1 MSEASKKAC
10 SCNLKDSNAGPPQ
23 LAVGLPSIKDV
34 TTTLKQP
41 DLPVDVLLLTVKDCE
56 FLSCYNELKDPY
68 RYYYKDVGYV
78 YFNNVQSHE
87 EKVKVALLRCNEG
100 SIGPSSSLITV
111 KDAALILQPKA
122 VISVGACS
130 GLNADKTKLGDVVV
144 SAKLTT
150 YASKVVTSDQEQ
162 SAGMS
167 SHVSRLFSKI
177 ISNCADGWQAPLKN
191 PEDHQI
197 KVHCNGEFLSGPEEI
212 RAQWRRKELV
222 DRHPLAA
229 GVEME
234 GEGVFT
240 AAFDSQLEWLI
251 VKGIADFADVDG
263 LFEAEHDSARKLK
276 LAENHAG
283 ASCDDQISRQTKR
296 GMYSDHLSQQNESIT
311 QQHLAGVPAIIE
323 RIRQLYKRREGRL
336 VPFPWCDDLN
346 FNLNEIFTRLKIVN
360 KEKTRGTL
368 TDDEI
373 TNMTAIFRPHPGC
386 PKPRILLIEGEPG
399 MGKTTYS
406 QKLAYDW
413 ANKQDEWD
421 TSFPSIEVLLLL
433 RCNDVKSG
441 IWEAIDDQLLP
452 DDIDEQ
458 AKENFFKYI
467 RENQAKCLL
476 LLDGLDE
483 ADSFKLDMY
492 YSLVQSKLLPACH
505 IVITSRH
512 EVGKKVRPYCDAL
525 WEIVGFTKED
535 AKSFIR
541 KYFKGKEHL
550 AEKLIERLIFPEYDD
565 DDDPLKTLGELT
577 KNPLNTAL
585 LCCLFE
591 DFEGVLPTSRTELY
605 VEIVAFVL
613 RRYEVKNGLK
623 SSGEDLIS
631 GYKKELL
638 LLGRFALESLLKGEL
653 YFEKK
658 EDTVKGIN
666 FGFLSFQQG
675 AAKRKPS
682 ARCAF
687 LHKSFQEFFAGLF
700 LAFQVISKERDLT
713 SVVDDKRYL
722 DKLRQVFLFMSGI
735 IASRS
740 KETAMSF
747 FIVIA
752 KKISSAEDR
761 ESYMRLACECLLEC
775 SSVQDSLET
784 RLVSSLGEHLDMSS
798 LTEVNFGCT
807 GTHDA
812 GAAAISMALTVN
824 SSLTSLDL
832 GGNRIG
838 DAGASSL
845 SQALTV
851 NSSLTSLNLGRN
863 SIGEAGASSLSQ
875 ALTVNS
881 SLTSLDLSGN
891 SIGDAGASSLSH
903 ALTTNTSLT
912 SLYLDFN
919 SIGDA
924 GASSLS
930 QALTTNTSLTSL
942 YLSNNSIGEAGASS
956 LSQALTTN
964 TSLTSLYLSNN
975 SIGEAGA
982 SSLSQALTT
991 NTSLTILD
999 LGANNIGDAG
1009 ASSLSQ
1015 ALTTN
1020 TSLTSLYLGC
1030 NSIGDAGAS
1039 SLSQALT
1046 TNTSLTSL
1054 YLSNNSIGDAGAS
1067 SLSQALTTNTSL
1079 TSLYLTGNSI
1089 GDAGASSL
1097 SQALTTNTSLTS
1109 LYLGG
1114 NSIGDAGASSLSQ
1127 ALTTNTSL
1135 TSLYLSSNSIGEA
1148 GASSLSQALTVNSS
1162 LTSLDLDGNSIG
1174 EAGASSLSQALT
1186 TNTSLTSLYLT
1197 GNSIGDAGASS
1208 LSQALTTNTS
1218 LTSLYLGGN
1227 SIGDAGASSLSQALT
1242 TNTSLTSL
1250 YLGGNSIGDAGV
1262 SSLSQALTT
1271 NTSLTSLYLTGIN
1284 FGNAGVSSL
1293 CQALTTNTSLTS
1305 LYL

>member
-10 SCNLKDSNAGPPQ
+10 SFLKDSDAGPPQ
-23 LAVGLPSIKDV
+23 LAVGLPSRKDV
-34 TTTLKQP
+34 TTTWKQP
-41 DLPVDVLLLTVKDCE
+41 DLPVDVLLVTVKDCE
-56 FLSCYNELKDPY
+56 FLSCYNELTDPY

-78 YFNNVQSHE
+78 YFNNFQSYE

-100 SIGPSSSLITV
+100 SIGPSSSLIAV
-111 KDAALILQPKA
+111 KNAAPILQPKA

-130 GLNADKTKLGDVVV
+130 GLNPDKTKLGDVVV

-150 YASKVVTSDQEQ
+150 YASKVVTSEQDQW
-162 SAGMS
+162 AGMS
-167 SHVSRLFSKI
+167 SHVSKLFSKI
-177 ISNCADGWQAPLKN
+177 ILNCADGWQAPLKN
-191 PEDHQI
+191 PEDRQV

-229 GVEME
+229 VVEME
-234 GEGVFT
+234 GEGVFA

-251 VKGIADFADVDG
+251 VKGIADFADGEQATAESWEACGSMMAASLVSHILSDPCVFRTWPHYSVDG
-263 LFEAEHDSARKLK
+263 LFEAQHDSARKQK
-276 LAENHAG
+276 LTENH
-283 ASCDDQISRQTKR
+283 
-296 GMYSDHLSQQNESIT
+296 
-311 QQHLAGVPAIIE
+311 AGVPAIIE

-373 TNMTAIFRPHPGC
+373 TNMTAIFRPHPDC

-421 TSFPSIEVLLLL
+421 SSFPSIEVLLLL

-492 YSLVQSKLLPACH
+492 YSLVESKLLPACH

-525 WEIVGFTKED
+525 WEIVGFTSED
-535 AKSFIR
+535 AESFIR

-550 AEKLIERLIFPEYDD
+550 AEKLIERLTLPEY

-631 GYKKELL
+631 VYKKELL
-638 LLGRFALESLLKGEL
+638 LLGSLALESLLKGEL
-653 YFEKK
+653 YFEKE
-658 EDTVKGIN
+658 EDTGKLIN
-666 FGFLSFQQG
+666 FGFLSFQPG

-682 ARCAF
+682 TRCAF

-700 LAFQVISKERDLT
+700 LAFQVISKERDFT
-713 SVVDDKRYL
+713 SVVDDERYL

-740 KETAMSF
+740 EETAMSF

-761 ESYMRLACECLLEC
+761 KSYMSLACECLLEC
-775 SSVQDSLET
+775 SSVQDNLET
-784 RLVSSLGEHLDMSS
+784 RLVSSLGKHLDMSS
-798 LTEVNFGCT
+798 LTEVNFGYT
-807 GTHDA
+807 GIHDA

-832 GGNRIG
+832 RDNSIGENGASSLSQALTTNTSLTSLYLGYNSIG

-851 NSSLTSLNLGRN
+851 NSSLTSLDLGDN
-863 SIGEAGASSLSQ
+863 SIGENGASFLSQ
-875 ALTVNS
+875 
-881 SLTSLDLSGN
+881 
-891 SIGDAGASSLSH
+891 

-912 SLYLDFN
+912 SLYLDGNRISDAGASFLSQALTTN
-919 SIGDA
+919 TSLTSLYLGYNRIGDA

-942 YLSNNSIGEAGASS
+942 N
-956 LSQALTTN
+956 
-964 TSLTSLYLSNN
+964 
-975 SIGEAGA
+975 
-982 SSLSQALTT
+982 
-991 NTSLTILD
+991 
-999 LGANNIGDAG
+999 LGGNRIGDAG

-1020 TSLTSLYLGC
+1020 TSLTRLILG
-1030 NSIGDAGAS
+1030 
-1039 SLSQALT
+1039 
-1046 TNTSLTSL
+1046 
-1054 YLSNNSIGDAGAS
+1054 
-1067 SLSQALTTNTSL
+1067 
-1079 TSLYLTGNSI
+1079 
-1089 GDAGASSL
+1089 
-1097 SQALTTNTSLTS
+1097 
-1109 LYLGG
+1109 
-1114 NSIGDAGASSLSQ
+1114 
-1127 ALTTNTSL
+1127 
-1135 TSLYLSSNSIGEA
+1135 
-1148 GASSLSQALTVNSS
+1148 
-1162 LTSLDLDGNSIG
+1162 GNSIG

-1186 TNTSLTSLYLT
+1186 TNTSLTSLYL
-1197 GNSIGDAGASS
+1197 GYNSIGDARASS

-1218 LTSLYLGGN
+1218 LTSLYLRNN
-1227 SIGDAGASSLSQALT
+1227 SIGEAGASSLSQALT
-1242 TNTSLTSL
+1242 ADASLKNL
-1250 YLGGNSIGDAGV
+1250 
-1262 SSLSQALTT
+1262 
-1271 NTSLTSLYLTGIN
+1271 
-1284 FGNAGVSSL
+1284 FF
-1293 CQALTTNTSLTS
+1293 
-1305 LYL
+1305 